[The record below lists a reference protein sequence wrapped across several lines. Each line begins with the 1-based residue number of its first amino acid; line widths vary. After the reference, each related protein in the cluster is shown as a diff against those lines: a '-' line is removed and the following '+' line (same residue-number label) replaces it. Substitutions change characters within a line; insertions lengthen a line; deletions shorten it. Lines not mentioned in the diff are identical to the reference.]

1 MLLPERMRFGV
12 VLLALI
18 TFLSALPMAWSQE
31 VTANIVG
38 TIKDP
43 SGAPVPGATVIA
55 TDTARGTVYTATTND
70 VGAYNISRIR
80 VGSYTL
86 KASAPGFQTVEYPA
100 FTLVLNQTARIDI
113 GLKVGQVQHQGAA
126 GMEIIGNPDG
136 LRARTGRERHP
147 VGVQGHEGKPAG
159 IQGPSSVL
167 GGA

>member
-43 SGAPVPGATVIA
+43 SGAPVPGVTVIA
-55 TDTARGTVYTATTND
+55 TDTARGTVYSAKTND
-70 VGAYNISRIR
+70 VGAYNISRIK

-86 KASAPGFQTVEYPA
+86 KASAPGS
-100 FTLVLNQTARIDI
+100 I
-113 GLKVGQVQHQGAA
+113 GGNHGDA
-126 GMEIIGNPDG
+126 GN
-136 LRARTGRERHP
+136 RR
-147 VGVQGHEGKPAG
+147 PAG
-159 IQGPSSVL
+159 VFYGAYNVRGYFLAPSHRQGGQKSNQGKKDNAKPHPFW
-167 GGA
+167 